1 LACLGV
7 EHSPIDTPLAGA
19 RFLSRVFPNLR
30 SIRANREG
38 LDDFDDDNDLP
49 EHVETIQRHT
59 LSDEVQLMLHE
70 ILAIH
75 EQERM
80 LARESIT

>member
-1 LACLGV
+1 
-7 EHSPIDTPLAGA
+7 
-19 RFLSRVFPNLR
+19 
-30 SIRANREG
+30 

-49 EHVETIQRHT
+49 EHVETIQRHR

-75 EQERM
+75 EQERI